1 MWIKEKSNAGFR
13 FWCREFKSIFPS
25 SHLSCAHIQANEL
38 TKGYIGKKFMKFWV
52 VLVCGNMWPNR
63 QKDSRHGDSR
73 RVEFKEN
80 LQCCNFYPPK
90 IISTERKDKCFFD
103 NFPWST
109 KVLHPSKDGVLNS
122 ILNHQVLLIII
133 RWCFEFHYESGW
145 TDCNL
150 FPGESGIE
158 AWGKCNR
165 CRAATLEIH
174 LIVVKSVSDK
184 IRLWVKAPSWLLRSW
199 CFFSLLW
206 VSSKAGSTD
215 FFCESKSSSLSD
227 GETEILSIWDIGAL
241 HKLP

>member
-1 MWIKEKSNAGFR
+1 MKCKCKCIRCWMWIKEKSNAGFR

-52 VLVCGNMWPNR
+52 VLLVCGNMWPNR

-109 KVLHPSKDGVLNS
+109 KVLHPSKYGVLNS
-122 ILNHQVLLIII
+122 ILNHQVLLII
-133 RWCFEFHYESGW
+133 S
-145 TDCNL
+145 TV
-150 FPGESGIE
+150 
-158 AWGKCNR
+158 R
-165 CRAATLEIH
+165 CSIPPPTRRSNPIPIHPIH
-174 LIVVKSVSDK
+174 L
-184 IRLWVKAPSWLLRSW
+184 
-199 CFFSLLW
+199 
-206 VSSKAGSTD
+206 
-215 FFCESKSSSLSD
+215 
-227 GETEILSIWDIGAL
+227 
-241 HKLP
+241 